1 MSSFGSITYGF
12 EKRMDKLESA
22 LSVLPRVDPD
32 GSSECPFAEQLFA
45 QKEEPEAD
53 IVKGL
58 PDMKDLLQRA
68 QDCVRE
74 ARQKLNGKRVDP
86 KRYGEAINARMY
98 YLFRD
103 TDSFEESCYLQAL
116 YDHKRIQNALAR
128 ADELLRKS
136 RVKQWPLGRPRGRF
150 G

>member
-1 MSSFGSITYGF
+1 MIPFGSRTYGF
-12 EKRMDKLESA
+12 EKLMDKLQDA

-45 QKEEPEAD
+45 QKEEPEAEV
-53 IVKGL
+53 IKGVS
-58 PDMKDLLQRA
+58 DMKDLLQSA

-74 ARQKLNGKRVDP
+74 ARQKVKGKWVDP
-86 KRYGEAINARMY
+86 KRYELASNAKMY
-98 YLFRD
+98 YDARS
-103 TDSFEESCYLQAL
+103 TDSFEEACYLQAL
-116 YDHKRIQNALAR
+116 CDHKRIQNALER

-136 RVKQWPLGRPRGRF
+136 RAKQWPLGRPKRRF